1 MKWNRLW
8 RHPRWTK
15 AHRWITLLIGLQL
28 IAWTAGGI
36 VFVWSDLDNIHGD
49 FEVRAQKPKPLDLR
63 LLGARGRR
71 AVAGLSRKLKREVVP
86 TRILLREH
94 LGRTAFVVYEKG
106 SVPAGMVDAA
116 SGVVL
121 TPLVERVARQL
132 ARSDF
137 KGEAPIKSAVLLKK
151 APTEYRGGEL
161 PIWRVEFD
169 NPKQTR
175 LYLSPQS
182 GRVRARR
189 NWNWRLFDFFWML
202 HTMDYRGRDDFNHW
216 LIRGASVL
224 AGLSAL
230 TGILLLFQR
239 FLSAGNGRKKKMTQI
254 AVRKEPSHV

>member
-1 MKWNRLW
+1 MGGLTFGRFW

-15 AHRWITLLIGLQL
+15 AHRWITLLIGLQI

-49 FEVRAQKPKPLDLR
+49 FEVRAKKPEPVDLR
-63 LLGARGRR
+63 FVGSPGRLAVANQSKKLGRR
-71 AVAGLSRKLKREVVP
+71 VVP
-86 TRILLREH
+86 RRIILREH
-94 LGRTAFVVYEKG
+94 FGRTAFVVYEKG
-106 SVPAGMVDAA
+106 SIPAGMVDAG

-121 TPLVERVARQL
+121 TPLVERAARRL

-137 KGEAPIKSAVLLKK
+137 KGGDSIKSVVLLKE

-182 GRVRARR
+182 GRIRARR

-224 AGLSAL
+224 AGLTAL
-230 TGILLLFQR
+230 SGLLLLLQR
-239 FLSAGNGRKKKMTQI
+239 LLPVRGGRKKGTL
-254 AVRKEPSHV
+254 R